1 MSAKTVSAKAER
13 TGETTDDSGLFG
25 RLVRGHRD
33 RVGLTQ
39 RELADLSTISVRAIR
54 DLEQGRATRPRH
66 ATVRLIA
73 DGLRL
78 GPRSRAD
85 LEAAARQGQNC
96 WALKAGYDAAPTAP
110 PVALDTLMGRESEA
124 AALTAELASGTER
137 LVNVMGLNGVGKTR
151 LALEV
156 AARLHSGSGFPVLW
170 AAFAGPPVA
179 YRQQSG
185 PDGLAALITGCADA
199 LFGPAGARP
208 PASGTPDG
216 TTEGTTEVITDG
228 TDRHADVTAF
238 AELVAD
244 RPALLVV
251 DGALTDRPD
260 TDGIDRLLRDCPEL
274 RILVTSEGPY
284 GVAGERTF
292 LLGPLEAPAGAQ
304 EYTPDSLGRI
314 PAVRLFLD
322 QLRRTRPEYALT
334 QDDVPAVADVCRRL
348 DGLPSALR
356 AAASWLVVYDLATLR
371 QCLEDDLASL
381 LVHLAGDDEGARF
394 QEALRRRVARL
405 PADGRALLARLCD
418 GERDGG
424 DGDFELADVA
434 ALTGRSLPECGRMV
448 RDLLLSG
455 TARPSYRLGR
465 SRFQVFHL
473 VRAFQPAAARVATVA
488 GHR

>member
-1 MSAKTVSAKAER
+1 MTTSAKTVSAK
-13 TGETTDDSGLFG
+13 TDQGEAADDTGLFG

-78 GPRSRAD
+78 GPRARAD
-85 LEAAARQGQNC
+85 LEAAARQGQNG
-96 WALKAGYDAAPTAP
+96 WALKAGYDTAPTAP
-110 PVALDTLMGRESEA
+110 PAALDTLTGRESEA
-124 AALTAELASGTER
+124 ASLTAELASGTER
-137 LVNVMGLNGVGKTR
+137 LVNVMGLSGVGKTR

-179 YRQQSG
+179 YRTPSG
-185 PDGLAALITGCADA
+185 PEGLAALVTGCAEA
-199 LFGPAGARP
+199 LFGRPGERAPAAGA
-208 PASGTPDG
+208 G
-216 TTEGTTEVITDG
+216 EGTG
-228 TDRHADVTAF
+228 RHADVTAL

-251 DGALTDRPD
+251 DGAVTDRPD

-284 GVAGERTF
+284 GIAGERTF
-292 LLGPLEAPAGAQ
+292 LLGPLEAPDGTR

-314 PAVRLFLD
+314 PAVRFFLD
-322 QLRRTRPEYALT
+322 QLRRTRPEYVLT
-334 QDDVPAVADVCRRL
+334 PDDVPAVADVCRRL
-348 DGLPSALR
+348 DGLPAALR

-394 QEALRRRVARL
+394 KEALRRRVARL

-418 GERDGG
+418 GERGVRDGG
-424 DGDFELADVA
+424 FELADVA

-455 TARPSYRLGR
+455 TARPSYQLGR

-473 VRAFQPAAARVATVA
+473 VRAFQPAVARVATVG

>member
-1 MSAKTVSAKAER
+1 MTMSTKAER
-13 TGETTDDSGLFG
+13 AGETAEDVGLFG

-39 RELADLSTISVRAIR
+39 RQLADLSTISVRAIR

-78 GPRSRAD
+78 GPRARAD
-85 LEAAARQGQNC
+85 LEAAARQGQNG
-96 WALKAGYDAAPTAP
+96 WALKLGYDAGPTAP
-110 PVALDTLMGRESEA
+110 PTALDSLTGRESEA
-124 AALTAELASGTER
+124 AVLTAELASGTER
-137 LVNVMGLNGVGKTR
+137 LVNVMGLSGVGKTR

-156 AARLHSGSGFPVLW
+156 AARLYSGSGFPVLW
-170 AAFAGPPVA
+170 TTLGGPTVA
-179 YRQQSG
+179 YRPQSG
-185 PDGLAALITGCADA
+185 PDGLASLVTGCAEA
-199 LFGPAGARP
+199 LFGPPEKPTAGAREERS
-208 PASGTPDG
+208 AGTAA
-216 TTEGTTEVITDG
+216 T
-228 TDRHADVTAF
+228 RHADVSAL

-244 RPALLVV
+244 GPALLVV
-251 DGALTDRPD
+251 DGAHGGRPD

-284 GVAGERTF
+284 AITGERAF
-292 LLGPLEAPAGAQ
+292 LLGPLEAPVGAV
-304 EYTPDSLGRI
+304 EYTPESLVRI

-322 QLRRTRPEYALT
+322 QLRRTRPEYVLT
-334 QDDVPAVADVCRRL
+334 AEDVATVADVCRRL

-356 AAASWLVVYDLATLR
+356 AAASWLVVYDLVTLR

-394 QEALRRRVARL
+394 QEALRRRVALL
-405 PADGRALLARLCD
+405 PEDGRALLALLCED
-418 GERDGG
+418 GQDCG
-424 DGDFELADVA
+424 DGDFGLADVA
-434 ALTGRSLPECGRMV
+434 ALTGRSLPDCGRMV

-455 TARPSYRLGR
+455 TARPSYELGR

-473 VRAFQPAAARVATVA
+473 VRAFQPAVARVATGA
-488 GHR
+488 GLR

>member
-1 MSAKTVSAKAER
+1 MTTSAKTVSAKTVSGKAER
-13 TGETTDDSGLFG
+13 AGEAADDIGLFG

-78 GPRSRAD
+78 GPRARTD
-85 LEAAARQGQNC
+85 LEAAARQGRDG
-96 WALKAGYDAAPTAP
+96 WALKAGYDAAPTVP
-110 PVALDTLMGRESEA
+110 PAALDSLMGRESEA
-124 AALTAELASGTER
+124 AALTVELASGTER
-137 LVNVMGLNGVGKTR
+137 LVNVVGLSGVGKTR

-185 PDGLAALITGCADA
+185 PDGLAALVSGCADA
-199 LFGPAGARP
+199 LFGPPGART
-208 PASGTPDG
+208 PAGG
-216 TTEGTTEVITDG
+216 TTGG
-228 TDRHADVTAF
+228 TDRHADVTAL

-244 RPALLVV
+244 GPALLVV
-251 DGALTDRPD
+251 DGALTDSPD
-260 TDGIDRLLRDCPEL
+260 SAGIDRLLRDCPEL

-284 GVAGERTF
+284 GLAGERTF
-292 LLGPLEAPAGAQ
+292 LLGPLEAPDSSG
-304 EYTPDSLGRI
+304 EYTPESLGRI

-322 QLRRTRPEYALT
+322 QLRRTRPEYVLT
-334 QDDVPAVADVCRRL
+334 PEDVPAVADVCRRL

-381 LVHLAGDDEGARF
+381 LVHLSGDDEGARF

-405 PADGRALLARLCD
+405 PADGRALLARLCA
-418 GERDGG
+418 GERDGR
-424 DGDFELADVA
+424 DGGFELADVA

-455 TARPSYRLGR
+455 TARPSYQLGR

-473 VRAFQPAAARVATVA
+473 VRAFQPAAARTATVA